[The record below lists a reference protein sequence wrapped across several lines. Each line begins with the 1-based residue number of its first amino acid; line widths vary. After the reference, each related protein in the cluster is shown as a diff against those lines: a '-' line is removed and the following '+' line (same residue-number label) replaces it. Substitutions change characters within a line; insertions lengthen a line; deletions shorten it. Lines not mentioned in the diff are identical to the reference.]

1 MRYCI
6 KNVKTGEVFKEWVLN
21 PKQTEFLK
29 SEKRYKLFSGGFG
42 AGKTLALELTALDL
56 LLKYPGNLGLM
67 GRMTYQDLRDTVQKE
82 MLQIIPKAWVKSYN
96 KSERR
101 LTLFNDSELLFKH
114 LDKVSEQEIK
124 SLNLGFFAIDQAEQV
139 TEPVYLALKGR
150 LRRQNCS
157 NQGLMSSNPANTW
170 LFREFKQEA
179 KDENLLIET
188 TTYENSKNLPPAYIA
203 DLEKYPDSWR
213 KQFVLG
219 MWDTAIMGDRNVYAS
234 QWLDNF
240 NQTVIKPENC
250 KYFDDVRI
258 YMREIKP
265 TDNYQ
270 MGIDISEGIGA
281 DASAISVVNM
291 DTGEEAAFWMGQ
303 LPPDVLATKAF
314 SIVSHFNAQTKS
326 RMMVIPEVNG
336 LGIGFI
342 QKFKKMYT
350 QIYHRQVYLKSH
362 TEIKDVIGWKT
373 SSSTKPLLITN
384 HIDFIRN
391 DKLVIHTP
399 EIVEQMKTF
408 VYTDE
413 VKRCGAGAD
422 IGFHDDA
429 VIAHMLASFF
439 SAPVK
444 MRLMSSSKE
453 NNKAGGL
460 VRRAFNPIGESI
472 SGLFKKHY
480 DWMTDTNQY
489 D

>member
-1 MRYCI
+1 MKYTI
-6 KNVKTGEVFKEWVLN
+6 KNVKNGDVYKQWILN
-21 PKQTEFLK
+21 PKQEEFIK
-29 SEKRYKLFSGGFG
+29 SDKRYKLFSGGFG
-42 AGKTLALELTALDL
+42 AGKTLALELAVLDL
-56 LLKYPGNLGLM
+56 LLRYPGNLGLL

-82 MLQIIPKAWVKSYN
+82 FLQMIPKFWIKSYN

-114 LDKVSEQEIK
+114 LDKVSEQEVK

-170 LFREFKQEA
+170 LFREFKQEN
-179 KDENLLIET
+179 KEENLLVET
-188 TTYENSKNLPPAYIA
+188 NTYDNKANLPEAYMA
-203 DLEKYPDSWR
+203 DLEKYPDSWK
-213 KQFVLG
+213 KQFVYGL
-219 MWDTAIMGDRNVYAS
+219 WDTAIMGDRNIYAM
-234 QWLDNF
+234 QWLEEF
-240 NQTVIKPENC
+240 NKTMIKPEDA
-250 KYFDDVRI
+250 KRFDDVRI
-258 YMREIKP
+258 YIDKINQ
-265 TDNYQ
+265 TDNFQ
-270 MGIDISEGIGA
+270 MGVDISEGIGG

-303 LPPDVLATKAF
+303 LPPDVLANKAK
-314 SIVSHFNAQTKS
+314 SIVDYFNSNTKS
-326 RMMVIPEVNG
+326 RMMVVPEVNG

-350 QIYHRQVYLKSH
+350 QIYHREVFLKQH
-362 TEIKDVIGWKT
+362 KERKEVIGWKT
-373 SSSTKPLLITN
+373 SVGTKPLLITN
-384 HIDFIRN
+384 HIDLIRHA
-391 DKLVIHTP
+391 KLKIHTP
-399 EIVEQMKTF
+399 ELIEQMKTF

-429 VIAHMLASFF
+429 VIAHMLACFF

-444 MRLMSSSKE
+444 MRLMSEKNVTNSQLTRK
-453 NNKAGGL
+453 
-460 VRRAFNPIGESI
+460 AFNPIGESI
-472 SGLFKKHY
+472 DALFEKHY
-480 DWMTDTNQY
+480 DWMTDSISY